1 MVGSEGVGRPWTP
14 SWSLRQASEA
24 ANVVTIVSIMGS
36 PLTECLIL
44 VTFADIIRGRKMIL
58 VGEMKTCHIF
68 YVLRELYL
76 IITSKILL
84 CIYVIGADLAI

>member
-1 MVGSEGVGRPWTP
+1 MIKVAQYQTLTDI
-14 SWSLRQASEA
+14 LRER
-24 ANVVTIVSIMGS
+24 
-36 PLTECLIL
+36 E
-44 VTFADIIRGRKMIL
+44 MIL

-84 CIYVIGADLAI
+84 FVYVIGADLAI